1 MQDKNIEN
9 YRQTLEVSPFA
20 SKAEINEDFEIAIKQ
35 QKSPVETIAEARESL
50 TNPEEQIIA
59 DYLNPVIPIVKYI
72 RSSDINDRDLTEDTV
87 EAESSCNQID
97 QLIQTEI
104 DKLEADSLE
113 QDSDLELAN
122 LVWE

>member
-9 YRQTLEVSPFA
+9 YHQTLEVSPSA

-50 TNPEEQIIA
+50 MNPEEQIIA

-87 EAESSCNQID
+87 EAESTCNQID
-97 QLIQTEI
+97 RLIKTEI